1 VKSETLEFK
10 EKIKKLENKR
20 DELIELYNKKNNEIG
35 MKDSEI

>member
-1 VKSETLEFK
+1 VKSENLEFK

-35 MKDSEI
+35 IKDSEI

>member
-1 VKSETLEFK
+1 VKSENLEFK